1 MADNLEQFFTDTS
14 PSTLPVDPSYTGD
27 VDSIEQFFQPKS
39 SQDSIEQF
47 FQPESSQ
54 DTTQVVPTTDNSN
67 RNSFMNLLLYGK
79 DNVERNIYRSLDLF
93 SDDLIKA
100 DSDLGNQL
108 KNFSLDG
115 IQRNEEQIK
124 TRPIPD
130 ANLSFIDSYKR
141 IREDISDGEYWDA
154 LVDGATTLK
163 NNTAQGIGSTIP
175 MFGPGLATAVAAP
188 FVGISGVPLATLT
201 FLSTLIPSSLAQKAG
216 VYDEAKALGASEEK
230 AREYSNYGGLAMG
243 LMDRLVP
250 AVVIKG
256 LFNKVGKPAG
266 LKIIESKIKVE
277 VADKLGKEAT
287 EEVVEKTA
295 KEIAAEAAKSVEK
308 KWISPTVSEYVIKK
322 KFITPS
328 VLSTALK
335 ESSKIGLGESATEAA
350 QEGLQIATAGLA
362 ADKGITPYQLPI
374 IRDRLIEAGAAGWTT
389 GRVIGLG
396 SGTLKGMMD
405 VNVVATANAKQDAL
419 EKAIP
424 AIQAFPD
431 SLVDPLSAEGRKDS
445 NLSAIDVFF
454 RRALSPLKSFA
465 SKGDKEQQI
474 YNMFNNYYNDVSA
487 EVGTKGDRIQEALR
501 QVKRQIKLPLLQRSI
516 AGGKN
521 DAVFRYLSR
530 GELSKDSRV
539 NAAGKILR
547 EEVLGDIISDAI
559 KIDAGVLE
567 SAIQNNLS
575 TLPEIEKALAEGRID
590 TAKAQQLN
598 KAFNNLKVKYT
609 ESFNQS
615 NIDVTTGLE
624 IDSEFTDQQKNMS
637 LLAMQKESDYLS
649 LANKEIAPLI
659 ATGFLNDFQKAGLD
673 VSSRENYFPRVYK
686 LGYRGQRRRAKKV
699 LMKQQGMTE
708 EEASKLIEN
717 ARANGGLLV
726 DPSQEVSLDPFEVK
740 AVQDTKA
747 GFEKQTKI
755 NQATFEAL
763 DDAGLVER
771 NVAKVINKYN
781 MEAVQ
786 RLKIKEL
793 ADTVNTTFRQMR
805 KENTLGDTEQKEL
818 QLMQDIFNAIQHRYN
833 PMRSQGL
840 KKAQKNFLT
849 YQYMLT
855 LPLSAL
861 TALTEPLIVLSR
873 VGPKNAIF
881 GAIQAARNTSRQAM
895 RSIFP
900 KISLSRAE
908 EASRS
913 ILQLYDGTLAERLGD
928 ISGVDVNRKI
938 TDKFFR
944 LIMLTQ
950 ITQMSRDIAFQGGM
964 RQSRQDML
972 DVLQGKAS
980 GKLSRG
986 QVQAEKRLL
995 EMGLV
1000 EQNFNTPEM
1009 VAWLEGPIGG
1019 KPPLI
1024 MRKALSKLVDEVIM
1038 APNVVNRPLWMS
1050 NPNYAMIAQ
1059 LKGFMFTFGNTVGM
1073 RMYRE
1078 VFKPLAKGRIPAG
1091 EAVKYATAFTLIVA
1105 GSIGIK
1111 DMKDWWK
1118 NGDDDSAWKDAKG
1131 FSQILQAVLDSN
1143 LFGPGTVFADMLQ
1156 AHKYG
1161 TAPVGILLGP
1171 GPQWLSNIIA
1181 AVGQFV
1187 GGSPRAIARFINN
1200 SFLPPSIVKKEFT
1213 EKMVKKVEDVIKPAS
1228 KASEDLIEKLFN

>member
-1 MADNLEQFFTDTS
+1 MADTFESL
-14 PSTLPVDPSYTGD
+14 L
-27 VDSIEQFFQPKS
+27 
-39 SQDSIEQF
+39 
-47 FQPESSQ
+47 ESSTNNMPQ
-54 DTTQVVPTTDNSN
+54 NVVPVGITFEDLLAQEDTTQVVPISGDSN

-79 DNVERNIYRSLDLF
+79 DNVEKNIYRSLDLF
-93 SDDLIKA
+93 SDDLIEA

-108 KNFSLDG
+108 KNFSRAG
-115 IQRNEEQIK
+115 IQRNEEQIRS
-124 TRPIPD
+124 RPIPD

-141 IREDISDGEYWDA
+141 IREDISEGDYWDA
-154 LVDGATTLK
+154 LVDAATTLK
-163 NNTAQGIGSTIP
+163 NNAAQGIGSTIP
-175 MFGPGLATAVAAP
+175 MFGPGIATAVAAP
-188 FVGISGVPLATLT
+188 FVGISGAPLWTLT

-230 AREYSNYGGLAMG
+230 AREYSNYGGLLMG
-243 LMDRLVP
+243 LMDRVVP

-256 LFNKVGKPAG
+256 LFNKIGKPAG
-266 LKIIESKIKVE
+266 LKVIESKVKVE
-277 VADKLGKEAT
+277 IAEKLGKKVT
-287 EEVVEKTA
+287 DEVVEKTA
-295 KEIAAEAAKSVEK
+295 KDIAKEAAKSVEK
-308 KWISPTVSEYVIKK
+308 KWVTPTVSEYIVKK
-322 KFITPS
+322 KFIVPS
-328 VLSTALK
+328 VLSTAIK
-335 ESSKIGLGESATEAA
+335 ESSRIGLAESATEAV
-350 QEGLQIATAGLA
+350 QEGLQIGTAGLA
-362 ADKGITPYQLPI
+362 ADKSITPYELPI
-374 IRDRLIEAGAAGWTT
+374 IRDRLIEAAAAGWTT
-389 GRVIGLG
+389 GKAIGLG

-405 VNVVATANAKQDAL
+405 VNAVATANAQEDAL
-419 EKAIP
+419 VKAIP
-424 AIQAFPD
+424 SIQAFPD
-431 SLVDPLSAEGRKDS
+431 TLVDPLSAEGRKDA
-445 NLSAIDVFF
+445 NVSAIDLFF
-454 RRALSPLKSFA
+454 RRALTPLKSFA
-465 SKGDKEQQI
+465 SKGDRQQQI

-487 EVGTKGDRIQEALR
+487 DVGTKGDRIHAALQKVR
-501 QVKRQIKLPLLQRSI
+501 RQIKLPLLQRSI

-530 GELSKDSRV
+530 GEISKDERV
-539 NAAGKILR
+539 NAAGRILR

-559 KIDAGVLE
+559 TIDQSAL
-567 SAIQNNLS
+567 SLAIQNNLD
-575 TLPEIEKALAEGRID
+575 TLPEISKALAEGRID
-590 TAKAQQLN
+590 TNKAQELN
-598 KAFNNLKVKYT
+598 RAFNNLKAKYT
-609 ESFNQS
+609 DAFNQS
-615 NIDVTTGLE
+615 TIDVSTGLE
-624 IDSEFTDQQKNMS
+624 IDPKFLDQQKGMS
-637 LLAMQKESDYLS
+637 LLEMQKDSDYLS
-649 LANKEIAPLI
+649 LADKEIAPVI

-686 LGYRGQRRRAKKV
+686 FGYRGQRRRAKKV
-699 LMKQQGMTE
+699 LMKQMGMTE
-708 EEASKLIEN
+708 EQASELIEN

-726 DPSQEVSLDPFEVK
+726 DPSQEVSLDPFDVK
-740 AVQDTKA
+740 SVQDTKA

-786 RLKIKEL
+786 RLKIKQL

-818 QLMQDIFNAIQHRYN
+818 KLMQDIFNAIQHRYN
-833 PMRSQGL
+833 PMKSQSL

-855 LPLSAL
+855 LPLAAL
-861 TALTEPLIVLSR
+861 TALTEPLIILSR

-881 GAIQAARNTSRQAM
+881 GAIQAARNTSRQGM

-944 LIMLTQ
+944 FIMLTQ
-950 ITQMSRDIAFQGGM
+950 ITQLSRDMAFQAGM

-972 DVLQGKAS
+972 DVLQGKVS
-980 GKLSRG
+980 GKLNRG
-986 QVQAEKRLL
+986 QIKAEKRLL

-1019 KPPLI
+1019 KPPII
-1024 MRKALSKLVDEVIM
+1024 MRKALSKFVDEIIM

-1050 NPNYAMIAQ
+1050 NPTYAMIAQ

-1091 EAVKYATAFTLIVA
+1091 EALKYAAAFTLIVA

-1111 DMKDWWK
+1111 DMKDWLRY
-1118 NGDDDSAWKDAKG
+1118 GDDDSYWKQAKG
-1131 FSQILQAVLDSN
+1131 FSQIVQAIIDSN
-1143 LFGPGTVFADMLQ
+1143 LFGPGTVFYDMLH
-1156 AHKYG
+1156 AHRYG
-1161 TAPVGILLGP
+1161 AYPVGIFLGP
-1171 GPQWLSNIIA
+1171 GIQWINNAIA
-1181 AVGQFV
+1181 ALGQFIS
-1187 GGSPRAIARFINN
+1187 GEPRALSRFF
-1200 SFLPPSIVKKEFT
+1200 SDSVAPPSLIPGVKKEPFT
-1213 EKMVKKVEDVIKPAS
+1213 EGIEEIIRPLSEAIREKWDVLT
-1228 KASEDLIEKLFN
+1228 D